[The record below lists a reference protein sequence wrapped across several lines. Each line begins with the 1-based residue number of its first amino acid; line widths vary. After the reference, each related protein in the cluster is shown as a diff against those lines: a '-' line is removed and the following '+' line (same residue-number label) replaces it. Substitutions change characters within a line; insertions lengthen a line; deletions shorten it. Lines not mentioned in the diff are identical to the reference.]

1 MTTSSSHTS
10 KNAAARSAAQGTP
23 VDAPVDAAVDAPVD
37 ASAQHTSQQ
46 PCDQEIRNFE
56 HFNEQAFEDALVRL
70 QNVNISYEGHN
81 VVHDVCFSIMPGEI
95 VGIVGESG
103 AGKSTVLHSIVQ
115 LLARQAETTGAIY
128 FQGKNLLELSEEQMQ
143 HVRGNNIA
151 TIFQNPGQR
160 FDPLMKIGAQI
171 EELYHVH
178 QKPYKHDALIALM
191 ERMHFSNPQRVLRS
205 YPHELSGGMLQRVAI
220 VMGCIFEPKLLLAD
234 EPTSALDTT
243 TQSAIVDEL
252 LELNATRN
260 TAILMVTHNIALA
273 GHMCHSLIVM
283 DSGHIIEQGPS
294 KSVLEHPQNERTRE
308 LLAAVP
314 RFQNA
319 TQAQANAAC

>member
-1 MTTSSSHTS
+1 MTTSSSQSPKHAVTPS
-10 KNAAARSAAQGTP
+10 SALNTP
-23 VDAPVDAAVDAPVD
+23 PQQSHQAPLHN
-37 ASAQHTSQQ
+37 S
-46 PCDQEIRNFE
+46 ER
-56 HFNEQAFEDALVRL
+56 FNEKAFEDALLRL
-70 QNVNISYEGHN
+70 HNVNISYEGHH
-81 VVHDVCFSIMPGEI
+81 VVYDVSFSIMPGEI

-115 LLARQAETTGAIY
+115 LLAHQATTTGAIY
-128 FQGKNLLELSEEQMQ
+128 FQGNNLLELTEEDMQ

-160 FDPLMKIGAQI
+160 FDPLMKMGAQI

-178 QKPYKHDALIALM
+178 AKPYNHDALIALM
-191 ERMHFSNPQRVLRS
+191 KRMHFSNPQRVLQS

-273 GHMCHSLIVM
+273 GHMCDSLIVM
-283 DSGHIIEQGPS
+283 DSGHIIEQGSS

-308 LLAAVP
+308 LLASVP
-314 RFQNA
+314 RFKSA
-319 TQAQANAAC
+319 TRTQPQSDTC

>member
-1 MTTSSSHTS
+1 MTTSSSQSS
-10 KNAAARSAAQGTP
+10 KHAVTPSSALNTLLQQSHQAALHNSER
-23 VDAPVDAAVDAPVD
+23 
-37 ASAQHTSQQ
+37 
-46 PCDQEIRNFE
+46 
-56 HFNEQAFEDALVRL
+56 FNEKAFEDALLRL
-70 QNVNISYEGHN
+70 HNVNISYEGHH
-81 VVHDVCFSIMPGEI
+81 VVYDVSFSIMPGEI

-115 LLARQAETTGAIY
+115 LLAHQATTTGAIY
-128 FQGKNLLELSEEQMQ
+128 FQGNNLLELTEEDMQ

-160 FDPLMKIGAQI
+160 FDPLMKMGAQI

-178 QKPYKHDALIALM
+178 AKPYNHDALIALM
-191 ERMHFSNPQRVLRS
+191 KRMHFSNPQRVLQS

-234 EPTSALDTT
+234 EPISALDTT

-273 GHMCHSLIVM
+273 GHMCDSLIVM
-283 DSGHIIEQGPS
+283 DSGHIIEQGSS

-308 LLAAVP
+308 LLASVP
-314 RFQNA
+314 RFKSA
-319 TQAQANAAC
+319 TRTQPQSDTC

>member
-1 MTTSSSHTS
+1 MTTSSSQTF
-10 KNAAARSAAQGTP
+10 KQAATPSPVLNTP
-23 VDAPVDAAVDAPVD
+23 VLNTPL
-37 ASAQHTSQQ
+37 QQ
-46 PCDQEIRNFE
+46 AHQPATNTVEC
-56 HFNEQAFEDALVRL
+56 FNEKAFEDALLRL
-70 QNVNISYEGHN
+70 HNVNINYEGHH

-115 LLARQAETTGAIY
+115 LLARQANTTGAIY
-128 FQGKNLLELSEEQMQ
+128 FQGKNLLELSEEEMQ

-178 QKPYKHDALIALM
+178 AKPYNHDALIALM
-191 ERMHFSNPQRVLRS
+191 KRMHFSNPQRVLQS

-273 GHMCHSLIVM
+273 GHMCDSLIVM
-283 DSGHIIEQGPS
+283 DSGHIIEQGSS

-308 LLAAVP
+308 LLASVP
-314 RFQNA
+314 RFKSA
-319 TQAQANAAC
+319 TRTQPQSDTC

>member
-1 MTTSSSHTS
+1 MTTSSSQSS
-10 KNAAARSAAQGTP
+10 KHAVTPSSALNTLL
-23 VDAPVDAAVDAPVD
+23 
-37 ASAQHTSQQ
+37 QQ
-46 PCDQEIRNFE
+46 SHQPALHNSER
-56 HFNEQAFEDALVRL
+56 FNEKAFEDALLRL
-70 QNVNISYEGHN
+70 HNVNISYEGHH
-81 VVHDVCFSIMPGEI
+81 VVYDVSFSIMPGEI

-115 LLARQAETTGAIY
+115 LLARQANTTGAIY
-128 FQGKNLLELSEEQMQ
+128 FQGKNLLELSEEEMQ

-178 QKPYKHDALIALM
+178 AKPYNHDALVALM
-191 ERMHFSNPQRVLRS
+191 KRMHFSNPQRVLQS

-243 TQSAIVDEL
+243 TQSAIVNEL

-273 GHMCHSLIVM
+273 GHMCDSLIVM
-283 DSGHIIEQGPS
+283 DSGHIIEQGSS
-294 KSVLEHPQNERTRE
+294 KSVLAHPHNERTRE
-308 LLAAVP
+308 LLASVP
-314 RFQNA
+314 RFKSAMQ
-319 TQAQANAAC
+319 TQPQSTTC

>member
-1 MTTSSSHTS
+1 MTTSSSQSS
-10 KNAAARSAAQGTP
+10 KHAVTPSSALNTLLQQSHQAALHNSER
-23 VDAPVDAAVDAPVD
+23 
-37 ASAQHTSQQ
+37 
-46 PCDQEIRNFE
+46 
-56 HFNEQAFEDALVRL
+56 FNEKAFEDALLRL
-70 QNVNISYEGHN
+70 HNVNISYEGHH
-81 VVHDVCFSIMPGEI
+81 VVYDVSFSIMPGEI

-115 LLARQAETTGAIY
+115 LLARQANTTGAIY
-128 FQGKNLLELSEEQMQ
+128 FQGKNLLELSEEEMQ

-178 QKPYKHDALIALM
+178 AKPYNHDALVALM
-191 ERMHFSNPQRVLRS
+191 KRMHFSNPQRVLQS

-243 TQSAIVDEL
+243 TQSAIVNEL

-273 GHMCHSLIVM
+273 GHMCDSLIVM
-283 DSGHIIEQGPS
+283 DSGHIIEQGSS
-294 KSVLEHPQNERTRE
+294 KSVLAHPHNERTRE
-308 LLAAVP
+308 LLASVP
-314 RFQNA
+314 RFKSAMQ
-319 TQAQANAAC
+319 TQPQSTTC

>member
-1 MTTSSSHTS
+1 MTTSSSQTF
-10 KNAAARSAAQGTP
+10 KQAATP
-23 VDAPVDAAVDAPVD
+23 SPVPN
-37 ASAQHTSQQ
+37 TPLQQ
-46 PCDQEIRNFE
+46 AHQPATNTVE
-56 HFNEQAFEDALVRL
+56 HFNEQAFEDALLRL
-70 QNVNISYEGHN
+70 HNVNINYEGHH

-115 LLARQAETTGAIY
+115 LLAHQATTTGAIY
-128 FQGKNLLELSEEQMQ
+128 FQGNNLLELTEEDMQ

-160 FDPLMKIGAQI
+160 FDPLMKMGAQI

-178 QKPYKHDALIALM
+178 AKPYNHDALIALM
-191 ERMHFSNPQRVLRS
+191 KRMHFSNPQRVLQS

-273 GHMCHSLIVM
+273 GHMCDSLIVM
-283 DSGHIIEQGPS
+283 DSGHIIEQGSS

-308 LLAAVP
+308 LLASVP
-314 RFQNA
+314 RFKSA
-319 TQAQANAAC
+319 TRTQPQSDTC

>member
-1 MTTSSSHTS
+1 MTISSSHTS
-10 KNAAARSAAQGTP
+10 KNAAARSAAQGAP
-23 VDAPVDAAVDAPVD
+23 VDAPVQEAGVQKAP
-37 ASAQHTSQQ
+37 HPT
-46 PCDQEIRNFE
+46 CDQAKHTPE

-70 QNVNISYEGHN
+70 QNVNISYDGHH

-128 FQGKNLLELSEEQMQ
+128 FQGRNLLELSEEQMQ

-178 QKPYKHDALIALM
+178 EKPYQHEALVALM

-220 VMGCIFEPKLLLAD
+220 VMGYIFEPKLLLAD

-314 RFQNA
+314 RFQSA
-319 TQAQANAAC
+319 TQAQPKSASC

>member
-1 MTTSSSHTS
+1 MTTSSSQSPKH
-10 KNAAARSAAQGTP
+10 AATPSSALNTP
-23 VDAPVDAAVDAPVD
+23 LQQSHQPAPHN
-37 ASAQHTSQQ
+37 SE
-46 PCDQEIRNFE
+46 C
-56 HFNEQAFEDALVRL
+56 FNEKAFKDALLRL
-70 QNVNISYEGHN
+70 HNVNISYEGHH
-81 VVHDVCFSIMPGEI
+81 VVHDVSFSVMPGEI

-103 AGKSTVLHSIVQ
+103 AGKSTVLHSVVQ
-115 LLARQAETTGAIY
+115 LLARQATTTGAIY
-128 FQGKNLLELSEEQMQ
+128 FQGKNLLELTEEDMQ

-178 QKPYKHDALIALM
+178 TKPYNHDALVALM
-191 ERMHFSNPQRVLRS
+191 KRMHFSNPQRILQS

-252 LELNATRN
+252 LELNTTRN

-273 GHMCHSLIVM
+273 GHMCDSLIVM
-283 DSGHIIEQGPS
+283 DKGHIIEQGSS

-308 LLAAVP
+308 LLASVP
-314 RFQNA
+314 RFKSA
-319 TQAQANAAC
+319 TQAQPQSDTC